1 LDPLAAARQ
10 ALACLD
16 LTSLNSN
23 DTQND
28 IAILCEKAQ
37 GPWGSVAAVCVW
49 PHLAAFARSH
59 LPDAIR
65 VAAVANFPAGS
76 ADTARAVEDTHAIVQ
91 AGAQEV
97 DVVLPY
103 QQLRAGDTAAVA
115 ALLAAVRKACEGLAL
130 KVILETG
137 ELVSPALI
145 RLASRISLEAGADF
159 LKTSTGKTPI
169 SATPEAARLMLGAIA
184 EDTLAA
190 ARVGFKPSGGIRT
203 VADAAV
209 YMALHQE
216 VLGAAA
222 LNPQR
227 FRIGASSILG
237 DIHAL
242 LSGNSASATVSSE
255 GY

>member
-1 LDPLAAARQ
+1 
-10 ALACLD
+10 
-16 LTSLNSN
+16 
-23 DTQND
+23 
-28 IAILCEKAQ
+28 
-37 GPWGSVAAVCVW
+37 
-49 PHLAAFARSH
+49 
-59 LPDAIR
+59 
-65 VAAVANFPAGS
+65 
-76 ADTARAVEDTHAIVQ
+76 VQ

-103 QQLRAGDTAAVA
+103 QQLQTGDTMAVA
-115 ALLAAVRKACEGLAL
+115 DLLAAVRKASEGLTL

-137 ELVSPALI
+137 ELVSPVLI
-145 RLASRISLEAGADF
+145 GLACRISLEAGADF

-169 SATPEAARLMLGAIA
+169 SATPEAARWMLAAIA

-209 YMALHQE
+209 YIALHE
-216 VLGAAA
+216 EILGTAA
-222 LNPQR
+222 LNPHR

-237 DIHAL
+237 DINAL
-242 LSGNSASATVSSE
+242 LSGDSASTSVSNG